1 MERSQ
6 VKTIAIITLAFIN
19 LFFLSLIII
28 DFALETRDTRLEIDL
43 AVTALAQEG
52 ISINPDEI
60 NINRNIS
67 AMITTRDMEAE
78 LRIAQTLLGDVEII
92 DQGLIFR
99 YENPDRGV
107 AQFYSVGDFEV
118 AFYYTSIP
126 IQPGAEL
133 TVAAGKLS
141 EMGIE
146 RAGLVSSVVN
156 GSNVVIA
163 TGAYGGAAIFNNT
176 IEFVFDNILGYYYL
190 SSIRGRY
197 ISGFEPMENG
207 RQISTVGT
215 VLLGFMANVRSGEI
229 TSRDILSIEPGFQ
242 FRPSGAI
249 GEGIIS
255 PAWLI
260 LTETGSYIA
269 DCETGEF
276 RKVES
281 PM

>member
-6 VKTIAIITLAFIN
+6 VKTIAIITLVLIN

-28 DFALETRDTRLEIDL
+28 DFALETRDARLEIEL
-43 AVTALAQEG
+43 VTAALAQEG

-60 NINRNIS
+60 NINRNIF

-99 YENPDRGV
+99 YENRFAGV
-107 AQFYSVGDFEV
+107 AQFYSAGDFEIIFSY
-118 AFYYTSIP
+118 AFKP
-126 IQPGAEL
+126 ISPGGAL
-133 TVAAGKLS
+133 TTARRLLS
-141 EMGIE
+141 DMGIE
-146 RAGLVSSVVN
+146 TAGLVLDVTY
-156 GSNVVIA
+156 GGQVITA
-163 TGAYGGAAIFNNT
+163 TGAYRGAAIFNNT
-176 IEFVFDNILGYYYL
+176 IEFIFDSYYL
-190 SSIRGRY
+190 HAIRGRY
-197 ISGFEPMENG
+197 ISNFEPIENG
-207 RQISTVGT
+207 RQISTIGT

-229 TSRDILSIEPGFQ
+229 YSTNILKIEPGFQ

-260 LTETGSYIA
+260 TTETGNYIA

-276 RKVES
+276 RKVDS
-281 PM
+281 

>member
-6 VKTIAIITLAFIN
+6 VKTIAIIALALIN

-28 DFALETRDTRLEIDL
+28 DFALETRDTRLEIEL
-43 AVTALAQEG
+43 AATALAGEG

-60 NINRNIS
+60 NINRNIF
-67 AMITTRDMEAE
+67 AMITTRDMDAE

-99 YENPDRGV
+99 YENPEKGV
-107 AQFYSVGDFEV
+107 AQFYSAGDFEIV
-118 AFYYTSIP
+118 FRQASIP
-126 IQPGAEL
+126 IEPGAEL
-133 TVAAGKLS
+133 NVAAGKLS
-141 EMGIE
+141 EMGIQ
-146 RAGLVSSVVN
+146 RAGIQSSVIN
-156 GSNVVIA
+156 GSKVVTA

-176 IEFVFDNILGYYYL
+176 IEFVFDSNILGGHYL

-197 ISGFEPMENG
+197 ISGFEPIENG
-207 RQISTVGT
+207 RQISTVGS

-229 TSRDILSIEPGFQ
+229 ESRNILSIEPGFQ

-260 LTETGSYIA
+260 TTETGGYIA

-276 RKVES
+276 RRIES
-281 PM
+281 